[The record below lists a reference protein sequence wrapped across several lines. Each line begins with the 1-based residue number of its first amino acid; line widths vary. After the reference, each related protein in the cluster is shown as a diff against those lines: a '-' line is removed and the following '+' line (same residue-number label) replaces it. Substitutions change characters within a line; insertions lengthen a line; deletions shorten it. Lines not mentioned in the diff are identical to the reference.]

1 MNEKDY
7 TFVKKWKN
15 KNHRIIKQ
23 MYPDISDEWINQFLD
38 NEIDKNINNYECLLD
53 NDYINRTGKTNLLNI
68 TEWIYHDD
76 GPICAGNGTFFKP
89 HGTVHNILASVIK
102 KLIKSRKAYKNRLHD
117 FKEGTYEYKTFDRKQ
132 ITEKVVTNSIYGGCG
147 MAQSFLYNKYTA
159 PSITSTGQ
167 SLISTVEQMTEAFFA
182 NNVNFNNLN
191 ECMTFMDNVVNEDY
205 KLDNSFIN
213 DVDINDVKNKIKST
227 FREYKNSYDFIIDNY
242 LNSLNQSQLNR
253 LYYKNNVYEFSNHDF
268 IKQLLCDAVD
278 SMDEF
283 KNPNV
288 IPENAEPYLKKLLEY
303 YREFVFYN
311 HSPMDRIERLKND
324 KRRSVVTIDTDSTI
338 TCFQPWYEFMLDNIS
353 PISENAKRLDET
365 TLRFM
370 YLNIIAYIASNII
383 ADTLAKYTKDSNIPK
398 DERPTIRMKNE
409 FLFSRMILG
418 SKKKRYITSI
428 RLREGDEIYPEKI
441 DIKGMDFM
449 KSTATEEIKERFID
463 IIKRRIIEPKEIDVV
478 GLLQDTNNLR
488 DHVNDSLHKGERTF
502 LLPKSVNEVE
512 AYKNPFSE
520 QGVRAVILWNYLY
533 PDQEIVLPTKMDLV
547 KLTLNDDRSLN
558 HLRLTNKEMY
568 DRVEKYILNNPND
581 KISSK
586 GLDILA
592 IPRNID
598 KIPEWLIPYI
608 DYNTI
613 VIDTISPFY
622 SVLESIGLHTLTTS
636 KKDYHSNI
644 LNM

>member
-1 MNEKDY
+1 
-7 TFVKKWKN
+7 
-15 KNHRIIKQ
+15 
-23 MYPDISDEWINQFLD
+23 
-38 NEIDKNINNYECLLD
+38 
-53 NDYINRTGKTNLLNI
+53 
-68 TEWIYHDD
+68 
-76 GPICAGNGTFFKP
+76 
-89 HGTVHNILASVIK
+89 
-102 KLIKSRKAYKNRLHD
+102 
-117 FKEGTYEYKTFDRKQ
+117 
-132 ITEKVVTNSIYGGCG
+132 

-463 IIKRRIIEPKEIDVV
+463 IIKRRIIEPKDIDVV